1 MADKTVVAGQKQWA
15 TFVVHKQS
23 VVKASAAGE
32 AERIACSGVNQTR
45 LAPIAVQLGQP
56 VGTSL
61 E

>member
-1 MADKTVVAGQKQWA
+1 MVAGQKQWA

-45 LAPIAVQLGQP
+45 LAPVAVQLGLP
-56 VGTSL
+56 VGASL